1 MRFFPTAKPAA
12 VLVLALAWALPVAA
26 QDWKGHG
33 RAQGIIKDEQGK
45 PVAGAKVTLRRGKA
59 RVESSNPG
67 PEVIVTDKG
76 GKWAILGL
84 AGGPWGVL
92 IEADGF
98 IPSEGQIQIEEGG
111 SPAPPVVITLKRP
124 SKEQAQATQAAKEPT
139 TGALAKE
146 AITRGNDLLQQQKY
160 AGARAEYQKSLE
172 LLEGPA
178 ALEVKPSILRT
189 SASTY
194 FKESAEAK
202 SKQEKAQKLD
212 QAIATLKQAL
222 EIKPDDPE
230 TLQLLVDLL
239 VDAGRE
245 TEAQTYMA
253 KLPAGTKVAPDTM
266 INIGIRYFNDKQYD
280 KALAQFN
287 KIAEQSPELPDTY
300 YYRGL
305 VYLNKNKIAEAKAD
319 FKKLLA
325 LDPNHKYAKEARDY
339 LNAL

>member
-1 MRFFPTAKPAA
+1 MRIWNQAA
-12 VLVLALAWALPVAA
+12 RLAAALACVSALAAPLAA
-26 QDWKGHG
+26 QEWTGHG
-33 RAQGIIKDEQGK
+33 RAQGVIKDEQGK
-45 PVAGAKVTLRRGKA
+45 PVAGAKVTLRPGKG
-59 RVESSNPG
+59 RVEATKSG
-67 PEVIVTDKG
+67 PPPITTDKS

-84 AGGPWGVL
+84 ANGPWGVL
-92 IEADGF
+92 IEADGY
-98 IPSEGQIQIEEGG
+98 IPSEGQIAVDEFHPSQ
-111 SPAPPVVITLKRP
+111 PVTISLKVIP
-124 SKEQAQATQAAKEPT
+124 KEQQQAAQAAKEPT
-139 TGALAKE
+139 KGAQAKE
-146 AITRGNDLLQQQKY
+146 ALTRGNDLLQQQKY
-160 AGARAEYQKSLE
+160 ADARAEYQKALD
-172 LLEGPA
+172 LLEGP
-178 ALEVKPSILRT
+178 EIKPSILR
-189 SASTY
+189 AVAGTY

-212 QAIATLKQAL
+212 QAIAALKQAL

-230 TLQLLVDLL
+230 TLQLVVDLL
-239 VDAGRE
+239 VDAGKE

-280 KALAQFN
+280 RALAQFN
-287 KIAEQSPELPDTY
+287 KVAEQNPELPDTY

-305 VYLNKNKIAEAKAD
+305 VYLNKNKVADAKAD